1 MTAMTGVRMMRLGT
15 RRALGGKRGR
25 CSVQVRQAGF
35 WSCRYHRPPVSAT
48 GTFRLVTF
56 YLTMCSV
63 DLREA

>member
-35 WSCRYHRPPVSAT
+35 WSCRYHRPRVSAT
-48 GTFRLVTF
+48 
-56 YLTMCSV
+56 LTMCSV